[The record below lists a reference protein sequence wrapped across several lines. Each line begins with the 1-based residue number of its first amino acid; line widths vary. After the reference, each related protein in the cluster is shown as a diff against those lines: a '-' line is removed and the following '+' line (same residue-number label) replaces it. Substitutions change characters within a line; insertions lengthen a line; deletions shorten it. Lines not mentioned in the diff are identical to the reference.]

1 MTGVGDDS
9 RGRLMGRSWLVAG
22 LLLAVGSTLALV
34 LSDDA
39 RLLRLGIVAALWAA
53 LLGAFLAVRYRK
65 HASASEDAVAQAQE
79 LYELELEREI
89 AARREFELE
98 VEAEARERADDDSR
112 EELDALRAEVSAL
125 RESLQALFGGEVL
138 YERVALTAQAT
149 RMRSLEKQ
157 RVVQG
162 ANGKQIAASSHN
174 GNGSG
179 HGEQNGVEVP
189 DRPTELIDRVIEHTN
204 GTEQR
209 RTPKPAEKPKPARPE
224 PEVDSGPPT
233 RRVPKPVRVT
243 PSTPPKPAQPARAA
257 RAEPPAPRKQEPA
270 PAEPELTRPALDQ
283 VERAKPAA
291 RPPRAP
297 ERKAPAAANPEPG
310 RPKAADL
317 VKGLDVEWTPS
328 WESKDR
334 PVNDLSAAFPARGA
348 EFGPAT
354 RRPPAGNGLPAK
366 SAEAPSGAFASGEPS
381 RRDLPPAR
389 PSRQVPAEAS
399 QPAMPPARPNPP
411 RAEPPRPER
420 QEPARQEPPRKAA
433 AQPEPMPSARLEPQR
448 QPEPE
453 PAPSRPSRH
462 GSHTAEPA
470 AAAAAAASVPE
481 EPQPN
486 PTLPPSVREIQE
498 SRSGGRR
505 RRAEDDDEPMA
516 ESGGGR
522 RRRPDGE
529 PPAWEAPGANGRH
542 TGSHAKP
549 DDANGSGRRRA
560 AGSHSSGYTPQ
571 PESSGSHGS
580 GAGRSVTELLAAHGS
595 GDTAPRR
602 RRRAE
607 D

>member
-9 RGRLMGRSWLVAG
+9 RGRLTGRSWLVAG

-98 VEAEARERADDDSR
+98 VEAEARERADDDAR
-112 EELDALRAEVSAL
+112 EELDALRVEVSAL
-125 RESLQALFGGEVL
+125 RESLQTLFGGEVL

-162 ANGKQIAASSHN
+162 ANGKQIAASSHTPSQN
-174 GNGSG
+174 G
-179 HGEQNGVEVP
+179 HGEQNGAEVP
-189 DRPTELIDRVIEHTN
+189 DRPTELIDRVIERAN
-204 GTEQR
+204 GMEQR
-209 RTPKPAEKPKPARPE
+209 RPPKPAEKPKQKPSRPE
-224 PEVDSGPPT
+224 PEADAGPPT

-243 PSTPPKPAQPARAA
+243 PSTPPKPAQQPA
-257 RAEPPAPRKQEPA
+257 RAEPAPRKPEPA
-270 PAEPELTRPALDQ
+270 PAEPELTRPALDHI
-283 VERAKPAA
+283 ERGKPAA
-291 RPPRAP
+291 RPSRAP
-297 ERKAPAAANPEPG
+297 ERQAPAANSEPA

-317 VKGLDVEWTPS
+317 VKGLEAEWTPS

-354 RRPPAGNGLPAK
+354 RRSHPNGAGNGLPAK
-366 SAEAPSGAFASGEPS
+366 SAEAPSGTGAFATGEPS
-381 RRDLPPAR
+381 GRDLPPAR
-389 PSRQVPAEAS
+389 QGRHLPAEAS
-399 QPAMPPARPNPP
+399 KPAMPPARPNPP
-411 RAEPPRPER
+411 KPEPARQER
-420 QEPARQEPPRKAA
+420 QEPARQAPAQ
-433 AQPEPMPSARLEPQR
+433 QPEPMPSGRFEQPR
-448 QPEPE
+448 RPEPE

-470 AAAAAAASVPE
+470 AASAAE
-481 EPQPN
+481 EPRPN
-486 PTLPPSVREIQE
+486 PTLPPSAREIQE

-505 RRAEDDDEPMA
+505 RRAEDDDVQAAGSAA
-516 ESGGGR
+516 ENTGGR

-529 PPAWEAPGANGRH
+529 PPAWEAPDTNGSRH
-542 TGSHAKP
+542 SGSHAKP

-560 AGSHSSGYTPQ
+560 AETHGSGHTPQ

-595 GDTAPRR
+595 GETAPRR

>member
-98 VEAEARERADDDSR
+98 VEAEARERADEDSR

-162 ANGKQIAASSHN
+162 ANGKQIAASSHAPSHN

-179 HGEQNGVEVP
+179 HAEQNGVEVQ
-189 DRPTELIDRVIEHTN
+189 DRPTELIDRVIEHAN
-204 GTEQR
+204 GAEQR
-209 RTPKPAEKPKPARPE
+209 RAPKPAEKPKQARPE
-224 PEVDSGPPT
+224 PEVDAGPPT

-243 PSTPPKPAQPARAA
+243 PSTPKPAQPSRAA
-257 RAEPPAPRKQEPA
+257 RPEPRKQEPA
-270 PAEPELTRPALDQ
+270 PAEPELTRPALDH
-283 VERAKPAA
+283 VDRAKPA
-291 RPPRAP
+291 RPSRAP
-297 ERKAPAAANPEPG
+297 ERQAPAAAKAEPG

-317 VKGLDVEWTPS
+317 VKGLEVEWTPS

-354 RRPPAGNGLPAK
+354 RRPAAGNGLPAK
-366 SAEAPSGAFASGEPS
+366 GAETPSGNGAFATGEPS

-389 PSRQVPAEAS
+389 PGRHVPAEAS
-399 QPAMPPARPNPP
+399 KPAMPPARPNPAP
-411 RAEPPRPER
+411 PARPEPARPER
-420 QEPARQEPPRKAA
+420 HEPSRQAP
-433 AQPEPMPSARLEPQR
+433 AQPEPMPSARLEPPR

-453 PAPSRPSRH
+453 PTPSRH

-470 AAAAAAASVPE
+470 AAVSAAE
-481 EPQPN
+481 EPRSN
-486 PTLPPSVREIQE
+486 PTLPPPAREIQE

-505 RRAEDDDEPMA
+505 RRAEDDDVPEA
-516 ESGGGR
+516 ESAGGR

-529 PPAWEAPGANGRH
+529 PPAWEAPGTNGRH

-549 DDANGSGRRRA
+549 EDANGSGRRHA
-560 AGSHSSGYTPQ
+560 AGTHGSGYSPQ

-595 GDTAPRR
+595 GETAPRR